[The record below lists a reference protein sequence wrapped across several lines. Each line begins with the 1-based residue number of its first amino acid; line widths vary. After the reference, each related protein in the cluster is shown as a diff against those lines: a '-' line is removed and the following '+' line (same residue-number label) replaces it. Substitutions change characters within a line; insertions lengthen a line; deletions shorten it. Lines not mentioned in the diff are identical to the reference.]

1 VKGENMEREIKELAA
16 TMGIEATACGYAYL
30 NTTVAEVLFR
40 GGHGMSGNE
49 AKPVYRADTVLGLLA
64 KVQALSAALEDANG
78 LCRSAYQI
86 AERNGK
92 STNWEP
98 FRARLT
104 ESLQRQHAV
113 MYPTA
118 PNTADEPPP

>member
-1 VKGENMEREIKELAA
+1 MEQEIKELAKEL
-16 TMGIEATACGYAYL
+16 GIEATACGYAYL

-49 AKPVYRADTVLGLLA
+49 AKPLYRAEIVRGLLL

-86 AERNGK
+86 AERNGA
-92 STNWEP
+92 STNWTT
-98 FRARLT
+98 FRARLA

-113 MYPTA
+113 MYPQS
-118 PNTADEPPP
+118 PNKD